1 MALKYASSVVAVVI
15 TAALGWACPARA
27 DDAPPPPLAP
37 VVDRLFPEFKKKAAD
52 LPPFLRDAD
61 VTLHLRTFYFNRHK
75 PDDTDNEALATGGWL
90 SYRSGWL
97 FDTFSMGATFY
108 GSAPLYAPDDRDGTL
123 LLQPDQ
129 KGYYVPGEA
138 WGALRYK
145 DYARFTGYRQK
156 IDVGY
161 VNSHD
166 NRMTPNTFEAVT
178 LGGKVGI
185 LEYFTGYLWNMKTR
199 NSDDFVSMS
208 VPAGVKKHHDVGGLA
223 GIRLTPMKDLRID
236 LNNVYGE
243 NTFNIAYGEIDYL
256 YPLTADW
263 KLRASA
269 QFTDERAVGEARA
282 ARTEEKY
289 WSTQVGGARVQVIYG
304 DLTLGAAFSITSSDN
319 NIQSPWGGYP
329 GYLSLMDQDFDR
341 AGEKAV
347 GVGATFDFSRI
358 LTQGLTAFTNFAWG
372 WDAINPTT
380 RVEQP
385 RQAEYDLTVDY
396 RPPWLKPTFL
406 RGLWFRARGAVLD
419 QEHAK
424 QLGYQFRL
432 TINWERDIF

>member
-1 MALKYASSVVAVVI
+1 M
-15 TAALGWACPARA
+15 
-27 DDAPPPPLAP
+27 
-37 VVDRLFPEFKKKAAD
+37 
-52 LPPFLRDAD
+52 
-61 VTLHLRTFYFNRHK
+61 
-75 PDDTDNEALATGGWL
+75 
-90 SYRSGWL
+90 
-97 FDTFSMGATFY
+97 
-108 GSAPLYAPDDRDGTL
+108 
-123 LLQPDQ
+123 
-129 KGYYVPGEA
+129 
-138 WGALRYK
+138 
-145 DYARFTGYRQK
+145 
-156 IDVGY
+156 
-161 VNSHD
+161 
-166 NRMTPNTFEAVT
+166 
-178 LGGKVGI
+178 
-185 LEYFTGYLWNMKTR
+185 
-199 NSDDFVSMS
+199 
-208 VPAGVKKHHDVGGLA
+208 
-223 GIRLTPMKDLRID
+223 
-236 LNNVYGE
+236 
-243 NTFNIAYGEIDYL
+243 
-256 YPLTADW
+256 
-263 KLRASA
+263 
-269 QFTDERAVGEARA
+269 
-282 ARTEEKY
+282 
-289 WSTQVGGARVQVIYG
+289 QVIYG

-358 LTQGLTAFTNFAWG
+358 LTQGLTAFTNLAWG